1 MISLLGQSGYPGPW
15 GESGVSI
22 VPHSSEQNREEFVM
36 KHQLRRCQTWPRLPV
51 ESEIVILHQL
61 NKQRWGSRF
70 PLCTYGLFWGRSLS
84 LASFALTLTKIVYT
98 VWTLALSIFA
108 TMKSNWK
115 TNCVLKKQKKNTPL
129 EVVVFS
135 GIISSQEHEWI
146 IKIWITDFQ
155 YRNFFNKWVYAW
167 GTAAKN
173 PLQAKKAF
181 SP

>member
-1 MISLLGQSGYPGPW
+1 MISLLGQSGYPGPR

-51 ESEIVILHQL
+51 KSEIVILHQL
-61 NKQRWGSRF
+61 NKQWWGSRF
-70 PLCTYGLFWGRSLS
+70 PLCTYSLFWGISVVGV
-84 LASFALTLTKIVYT
+84 FALTLIKIVYT
-98 VWTLALSIFA
+98 VWTLALSVFA
-108 TMKSNWK
+108 AMKSNWK
-115 TNCVLKKQKKNTPL
+115 TNCVLIKKNNTPL

-146 IKIWITDFQ
+146 IKIWISDFQ
-155 YRNFFNKWVYAW
+155 YRNFLTSGLRLRHSSQKSSA
-167 GTAAKN
+167 G
-173 PLQAKKAF
+173 QKAY